1 MDSALAYEKNA
12 HDFLHQRDQ
21 SLVGVKV
28 IREWAKK
35 LPTGSNII
43 EIACG
48 GGIPVSKVLVDT
60 GLLVWAMDSSKTL
73 ISEFQSRF
81 PKVPTK
87 CERVQDSSF
96 FNKKFDA
103 VIAIGLIFLLPE
115 DDQSSFIKQVANIM
129 KPKGNF
135 LFTAPIEMGTWKDA
149 NTDIECL
156 SLGHSKY
163 EELLEASGLVITDTF
178 YDEGK
183 NNYYKVQNFN
193 FK

>member
-21 SLVGVKV
+21 SLIGVKV
-28 IREWAKK
+28 ISEWAKK
-35 LPTGSNII
+35 LQTGSSII

-48 GGIPVSKVLVDT
+48 GGNPISKVLIET
-60 GLLVWAMDSSKTL
+60 GLVVWAMDSSKTL

-81 PKVPTK
+81 PNVPTK
-87 CERVQDSSF
+87 CERVQDSNF

-115 DDQSSFIKQVANIM
+115 NEQTSLIKKVAKIM
-129 KPKGNF
+129 KPNGNF
-135 LFTAPIEMGTWKDA
+135 LFTAPIEMGAWKDA
-149 NTDIECL
+149 NTGIECF
-156 SLGHSKY
+156 SLGHDKY
-163 EELLEASGLVITDTF
+163 EELLEASGLQITDTF
-178 YDEGK
+178 YDEGN
-183 NNYYKVQNFN
+183 NNYYEVQNFK